1 MCLNFFIKSPL
12 QYQVRFIS
20 IFSIFIKICGMGGD
34 ISTVMATAYIV
45 GVYSG
50 TTDIESH
57 IVYINGKT
65 PVASYISSA
74 FIIYVVKLICGF
86 IVHLLCLV
94 GAEKKNKT
102 LLLPFLIYRLAELI
116 FGLAGFV
123 YIIYLVSPM
132 SRVVWFSDG
141 IYLVF
146 SVAFLL
152 ETMIGAVWKSYFV
165 YIVIRFFREISFP
178 QEMQNRREEV

>member
-1 MCLNFFIKSPL
+1 MF
-12 QYQVRFIS
+12 YHV
-20 IFSIFIKICGMGGD
+20 
-34 ISTVMATAYIV
+34 
-45 GVYSG
+45 
-50 TTDIESH
+50 
-57 IVYINGKT
+57 
-65 PVASYISSA
+65 
-74 FIIYVVKLICGF
+74 
-86 IVHLLCLV
+86 LCLV

-116 FGLAGFV
+116 IGLLGFV

-146 SVAFLL
+146 SVTFLL

-165 YIVIRFFREISFP
+165 YIVIRFFREISLS
-178 QEMQNRREEV
+178 QEMQNSREEV